1 MRKEFCNGG
10 CNVVTEILELI
21 TVVERE
27 KPMQSGCSC
36 ISSVSGSCLPAALIT
51 TCASVF
57 SGCPRTARGHRADRD
72 ERSRHRGNLHVIF
85 YMPCLQ
91 GCHLFWLPR
100 REEGSI
106 VLAAACMV
114 SLQLKNRCQVRED
127 EGQVPWGSSGL
138 CPQAGALHNE
148 RGWNLLSAGHDAI
161 VFILSGAEIL
171 LPYP

>member
-1 MRKEFCNGG
+1 M
-10 CNVVTEILELI
+10 VTEILELI

-85 YMPCLQ
+85 YGDPSASRAATSFGSPGGKRAPLALLLLAWSPC
-91 GCHLFWLPR
+91 
-100 REEGSI
+100 S
-106 VLAAACMV
+106 
-114 SLQLKNRCQVRED
+114 
-127 EGQVPWGSSGL
+127 
-138 CPQAGALHNE
+138 
-148 RGWNLLSAGHDAI
+148 
-161 VFILSGAEIL
+161 
-171 LPYP
+171 